1 MVYRIRTKTYSFEVN
16 QSGYSDLMKAWKTA
30 LQNFDNK
37 EATYEDVEIAYNAY
51 IVELKKAIDKIKKG
65 VQII

>member
-1 MVYRIRTKTYSFEVN
+1 MIAYH
-16 QSGYSDLMKAWKTA
+16 AWKTA

-65 VQII
+65 V